1 VRSIFWKIF
10 LSFWLVM
17 VLIVGISIAVSFQ
30 VADRW
35 AEDFEGPGFWE
46 TLTEAQAIFNEGGL
60 DQLKEWVSDP
70 TNFPLSRTVYV
81 LDSEGRDFLG
91 RDLPHP
97 LKRRAGFWRR
107 GARGEG
113 LGGPRGPFSFRTNDG
128 TEYLA
133 MPGPAPY
140 PVLGVFGT
148 PSLRWTLLLAA
159 ILISALACFAL
170 TRYLTRPLH
179 DIARAAESLAEGN
192 LSSRVGSGAY
202 RSDEIGTVSSRFD
215 AMAEQLER
223 FAATRQE
230 LLRNI
235 SHELRSPL
243 ARIQVAVELA
253 ERQPERASEYLARI
267 EQEATDLERLTQ
279 QVLGLARL
287 QESDREP
294 GQVDL
299 IEVVDAVAQDATF
312 EGKGEQKTVNWTPPE
327 KRAIVK
333 GDRQLIGSAIENVV
347 RNALRHTAPGSE
359 VIIDLAVADDTCR
372 LRVRDQGPG
381 VPDDQLEDI
390 FEPFYRASETDGVGV
405 GLAITHRV
413 VSLMNGQVSAR
424 NEGGLVIEMKFPGAP
439 KNT

>member
-1 VRSIFWKIF
+1 MRSIFWKIF
-10 LSFWLVM
+10 FSFWLVM

-35 AEDFEGPGFWE
+35 AEDFEDPGFWE
-46 TLTEAQAIFNEGGL
+46 TLTEAQAVFDEGGIES
-60 DQLKEWVSDP
+60 LKKWVSDP

-81 LDSEGRDFLG
+81 LDDEGRDFLG
-91 RDLPHP
+91 REIPHP
-97 LKRRAGFWRR
+97 LKRRARFWRP
-107 GARGEG
+107 GNRGEHRH
-113 LGGPRGPFSFRTNDG
+113 GPRGPFTFRAKDG

-140 PVLGVFGT
+140 PVLGVFGA
-148 PSLRWTLLLAA
+148 PSLRWVLLLSA

-179 DIARAAESLAEGN
+179 DVARAAEALADGD
-192 LSSRVGSGAY
+192 LSSRVGEQAY
-202 RSDEIGTVSSRFD
+202 RSDEIGTVSRRFD

-223 FAATRQE
+223 FALTRQE

-253 ERQPERASEYLARI
+253 EREPDKAPEYLARI
-267 EQEATDLERLTQ
+267 QQEASDLEQLTQ

-294 GQVDL
+294 EEIDL
-299 IEVVDAVAQDATF
+299 AEVVDAVARDAVF
-312 EGKGEQKTVNWTPPE
+312 EGKGERKTVIWNPPE
-327 KRAIVK
+327 HEAIVK
-333 GDRQLIGSAIENVV
+333 GDRQLIGSAVENVV
-347 RNALRHTAPGSE
+347 RNAIRHTAPDSE
-359 VIIDLAVADDTCR
+359 ITIDLEVADDACR

-390 FEPFYRASETDGVGV
+390 FEPFHRVSETDGVGV
-405 GLAITHRV
+405 GLAITRRV

-424 NEGGLVIEMKFPGAP
+424 NEGGLVVEMMFPGVAA
-439 KNT
+439 